1 MTAATRQ
8 LEMGCCEMQSI
19 QHVVAIEESGIGNNS
34 VNMPK
39 PKGGDGK
46 KTLFKEASRR
56 HVFSTTPCVEHSKTL
71 VILLLPVMLVFH
83 SSVRTI
89 WILLKLQ

>member
-1 MTAATRQ
+1 MIMTAATRQ

-56 HVFSTTPCVEHSKTL
+56 HVFSTTHSKTL

-83 SSVRTI
+83 SSVKTI